1 MQASSQ
7 SLYSVAQVREAER
20 IAIDEL
26 QMPGLQL
33 MRSAGLA
40 AFNALQR
47 RWPDVRR
54 LNIFCGA
61 GNNAGD
67 GYVVAKLALQAG
79 FDVAVYSMIDAENL
93 TGDALT
99 CYRDF
104 QQAGGE
110 VQTFGSCIKA
120 DGLLVDALLGTG
132 LSRPVSDDYAA
143 AIGFING
150 AGCPVLA
157 LDVPSGLHAD
167 SGSVLGCAVKADM
180 TVTFIALKCG
190 LFTGEAANYCGDIV
204 RSSLNVPDSVL
215 SKLSSIARLL
225 TKIPLAR
232 RPRAAHKGHFGHVL
246 MIGGNQGYS
255 GAIRLAG
262 EAALRCGAGLVS
274 IATRSAH
281 AAWLNI
287 GRPELMCHGV
297 EYPAQLQPL
306 LAKASVV
313 VIGPGLGQ
321 DEWAQALW
329 SAVLASDK
337 LCVLDADALNLLT
350 AQTLKRD
357 NWILTPHPGEAAR
370 LLDCSNR
377 EIGIDRFASV
387 RKLQSQ
393 YGGVCVLK
401 GAGSLIADKN
411 QIFVATT
418 GNPGMASG
426 GMGDI
431 LAGMIG
437 ALLAQGLSGMEA
449 AKLAVYVHGEAADH
463 LAAESGERGMLAS
476 DLLPKIR
483 ELLN

>member
-1 MQASSQ
+1 MQASSPA
-7 SLYSVAQVREAER
+7 LYNVAQVREAER
-20 IAIDEL
+20 IAIEEL

-40 AFNALQR
+40 AFNALQQ
-47 RWPDVRR
+47 RWPEARR
-54 LNIFCGA
+54 LTVFCGA

-79 FDVAVYSMIDAENL
+79 FEVLAYSMVDAETL
-93 TGDALT
+93 SGDALT
-99 CYRDF
+99 SYRDF
-104 QQAGGE
+104 LQAGGE
-110 VQTFGSCIKA
+110 TQAFSSAIKA
-120 DGLLVDALLGTG
+120 GGIIVDALLGTG
-132 LSRPVSDDYAA
+132 LNRQVSDDYAA
-143 AIGFING
+143 AIGFINR

-167 SGSVLGCAVKADM
+167 SGSVLGCAVRADM

-190 LFTGEAANYCGDIV
+190 LFTGEAADCCGEV
-204 RSSLNVPDSVL
+204 VCSSLNVPDAVL
-215 SKLSSIARLL
+215 SKL
-225 TKIPLAR
+225 PLAAQLLLKNPLMPR
-232 RPRAAHKGHFGHVL
+232 RRTAHKGHFGHVL

-274 IATRSAH
+274 IATRSSH
-281 AAWLNI
+281 AGFINI

-306 LAKASVV
+306 LNKANVV

-321 DEWAQALW
+321 DEWAETLLA
-329 SAVLASDK
+329 AVLATNK
-337 LCVLDADALNLLT
+337 TCVLDADALNLLT
-350 AQTLKRD
+350 AQIIKRD

-370 LLDCSNR
+370 LLDCNNR
-377 EIGIDRFASV
+377 DIGIDRFAAI
-387 RKLQSQ
+387 RKLQAQ

-401 GAGSLIADKN
+401 GAGTLIADPSGV
-411 QIFVATT
+411 FVSTT

-426 GMGDI
+426 GMGDV

-437 ALLAQGLSGMEA
+437 ALAAQGLPSMA
-449 AKLAVYVHGEAADH
+449 AVKLAVYVHGEAADCI
-463 LAAESGERGMLAS
+463 AEESGERGMLAS
-476 DLLPKIR
+476 DLFPKIR